1 MKTDDLLR
9 SLVDEMKPVRR
20 LRGGAERALI
30 WAAFAAICVGIA
42 TWALGMR
49 SDLSAKLTDVSFLI
63 EGTSLLAVF
72 ALSARSAFQLS
83 IPGME
88 KVETTRT
95 SPLLGLLAWLLL
107 VAIRHTSG
115 TNAPVLESM
124 ASLAG
129 VSCLSRVASLALA
142 PALAI
147 FAMLRKAAPGRRRW
161 TGFFALLSASSLAVL
176 GTQLLCSK
184 DDPQHVLLW
193 HFGPVLIAGLV
204 GAALGAL
211 FLDRS
216 TTRPPKPAVTA

>member
-30 WAAFAAICVGIA
+30 WAGFAAICVGIG
-42 TWALGMR
+42 TWVLGTR
-49 SDLSAKLTDVSFLI
+49 PDLSAKLTDVSFLI
-63 EGTSLLAVF
+63 EGSSVLAVF

-88 KVETTRT
+88 KSGTTRT
-95 SPLLGLLAWLLL
+95 SPLLGLLGWFLL
-107 VAIRHTSG
+107 VAIRHTPM
-115 TNAPVLESM
+115 TNALALESVS
-124 ASLAG
+124 SLAG
-129 VSCLSRVASLALA
+129 ASCVSRIATLALV
-142 PALAI
+142 PAVAI

-161 TGFFALLSASSLAVL
+161 TGLFALISASSLAAL

-193 HFGPVLIAGLV
+193 HFGPVLVAGLV

-211 FLDRS
+211 FFDRS
-216 TTRPPKPAVTA
+216 MTRPTKAAVTA